1 VCVCVGVCVCVW
13 FPDQWCC
20 CDGAWTGVC
29 ACVCV
34 CVCVCKFLLGGI
46 AVMVLGQV
54 CVYVFVCA
62 CVGVCV

>member
-1 VCVCVGVCVCVW
+1 MCVCW
-13 FPDQWCC
+13 R
-20 CDGAWTGVC
+20 
-29 ACVCV
+29 
-34 CVCVCKFLLGGI
+34 VCVCKFLLGGI